1 MKPRT
6 KAWNLIS
13 ALLWVGLLLA
23 THVSMAQQQTG
34 PLWVDELDSMELV
47 RLDRRAKLQATPPVQ
62 ERVDERINQYRLL
75 MLAYE
80 WWGLPTDQE
89 QRRLD
94 KAVKS
99 RYESYATSLEN
110 PAWREQL
117 GTFYRTDD
125 RVLPEQNVTVMGWHP
140 YWEGDAYKTY
150 NYRLLTHLAFY
161 GYEINPFTGGYSS
174 FDAIYELEN
183 SALVSTA
190 HLDSC
195 KVLLTVSNRGLE
207 NNIAFFT
214 NEKEVRQNL
223 IDSLITILDRTG
235 IDGID
240 LNFEEVPY
248 VHKYDFIDFVKEL
261 SFAVREANHNYVITM
276 TVPMYDKDNIYDLKR
291 LKPWVDL
298 FVINS
303 FNFHVQPME
312 LVEGPLAPL
321 HDEDASIRGTV
332 CLYQIGG
339 TLIDVLSSSYI
350 ISDVEL
356 QHDLDYENRL
366 RDSLNFYIR
375 RLYNNLEYK
384 HFDFTDVL
392 NTIKITRDPNGQPL
406 WQLPGIS
413 RLLRRTNC
421 VATLKQRVPP
431 TRSAKETRFFLFKP
445 KKDTLVFLEYD
456 LFQSIAV
463 EAPVDSHL
471 FDLHDLVDMYKKK
484 MGEDHIGSLL
494 LGLPYHGAVWYKDR
508 TGEKDFEGYMPYSE
522 ILRLTELGQASVQY
536 NKTDHSLEATVRDS
550 VGGVYKIYFDNS
562 TSLGKKFDFAINEG
576 LGGIGIWALGADYAH
591 TGLWATIEQQFVKR
605 RVWDKEERTY
615 TRVTIDKENKVG
627 YTIQYMLRRFQNL
640 ILATI
645 FFITIFVCISFGR
658 SVLDWKVRDVL
669 FYSGSFRIFYLVI
682 FTVALLVIG
691 NWMSWFQSAMIT
703 FAIGT
708 ILGLLLTWV
717 ASTIV
722 NNRHEELP

>member
-1 MKPRT
+1 MKLRT
-6 KAWNLIS
+6 TAWNVTSVVFLMS
-13 ALLWVGLLLA
+13 LFLGTHALV
-23 THVSMAQQQTG
+23 AQQQSG
-34 PLWVDELDSMELV
+34 PLWVDELDSMERV
-47 RLDRRAKLQATPPVQ
+47 RLDRRAELQATPPVQ
-62 ERVDERINQYRLL
+62 ERVDDRINQYRLL

-94 KAVKS
+94 KAIKS
-99 RYESYATSLEN
+99 RYEPYATSLED
-110 PAWREQL
+110 PSWRDRV
-117 GTFYRTDD
+117 GTFYRTDS
-125 RVLPEQNVTVMGWHP
+125 RILPEQNVTVMGWHP

-195 KVLLTVSNRGLE
+195 KVLLTVSNRGLD
-207 NNIAFFT
+207 NNMAFFT
-214 NEKEVRQNL
+214 SEPEVRQNL
-223 IDSLITILDRTG
+223 IDSLITILERTNT
-235 IDGID
+235 DGID
-240 LNFEEVPY
+240 LNFVDVPFI
-248 VHKYDFIDFVKEL
+248 HKHDFIDFVKEL
-261 SFAVREANHNYVITM
+261 SFAIRETNNNYVVTM
-276 TVPMYDKDNIYDLKR
+276 TVPMYDKDNVYDLSR

-303 FNFHVQPME
+303 FNFHVQPMQ

-321 HDEDASIRGTV
+321 YDEDASIRGTV
-332 CLYQIGG
+332 CLYQIGS
-339 TLIDVLSSSYI
+339 TLDEVLASPYI
-350 ISDVEL
+350 ISEIEL
-356 QHDLDYENRL
+356 QHDLDYENKL
-366 RDSLNFYIR
+366 RDSLNLYIQ
-375 RLYNNLEYK
+375 RLYDNLEYK
-384 HFDFTDVL
+384 PFDFTDVL

-406 WQLPGIS
+406 WQLPAIN
-413 RLLRRTNC
+413 RLLRKTNC
-421 VATLKQRVPP
+421 VATLKQRVPA
-431 TRSAKETRFFLFKP
+431 TRSDKDTRFFLFRP

-456 LFQSIAV
+456 LFQNIAI
-463 EAPVDSHL
+463 ETPADSQL
-471 FDLHDLVDMYKKK
+471 FDLHDLVDYYKEK
-484 MGEDHIGSLL
+484 MGDDHIGSLI

-508 TGEKDFEGYMPYSE
+508 AGEKDFEGYMPYSE
-522 ILRLTELGQASVQY
+522 ILRLTEQGQASVKY
-536 NKTDHSLEATVRDS
+536 NKTNHSLEATVRDS

-562 TSLGKKFDFAINEG
+562 TSLGRKFDFAINEG
-576 LGGIGIWALGADYAH
+576 MGGIGIWALGADYAH
-591 TGLWATIEQQFVKR
+591 TGLWATIEEQFVKR
-605 RVWDKEERTY
+605 RVWDELERSY

-627 YTIQYMLRRFQNL
+627 YTVQYMLRRFQNL
-640 ILATI
+640 ILATL
-645 FFITIFVCISFGR
+645 FFIAIFVCISFGR

-691 NWMSWFQSAMIT
+691 NWMSWFRSSMIT

-708 ILGLLLTWV
+708 LLGLLLTWV

-722 NNRHEELP
+722 SNRQEELP